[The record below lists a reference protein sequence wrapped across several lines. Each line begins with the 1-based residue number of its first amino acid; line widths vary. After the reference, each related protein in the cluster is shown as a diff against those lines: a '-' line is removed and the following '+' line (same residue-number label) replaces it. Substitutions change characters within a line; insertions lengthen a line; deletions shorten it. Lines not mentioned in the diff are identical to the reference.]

1 MNRTT
6 KQPSD
11 LMLTMATTPAQPR
24 DTVRST
30 RVKWH
35 FPAYQLVRFLQRS
48 ATVLLILALSVGA
61 HYFINDFLVRSVK
74 VSGTSMVPT
83 LEENSSYLLNMWAL
97 HQRAPRHN
105 DIVVIRDPGDHG
117 LSVKRVIAVG
127 GESIHFKD
135 GKVYVNDQELNEPYV
150 LGHGHTFTYNKAKEQ
165 IITCGPNEF
174 FVMGDN
180 RQVSI
185 DSRSYGPVSRKDVL
199 GLVEVRQ

>member
-1 MNRTT
+1 
-6 KQPSD
+6 
-11 LMLTMATTPAQPR
+11 MLTMASTPAQPWAEAH
-24 DTVRST
+24 SSSA
-30 RVKWH
+30 KWH

-48 ATVLLILALSVGA
+48 AAVLLILALSVGA

-83 LEENSSYLLNMWAL
+83 LAENNRYLLNIWAL
-97 HQRAPRHN
+97 RQRAPRHN

-135 GKVYVNDQELNEPYV
+135 GKVYVNDQQLDEPYL
-150 LGHGHTFTYNKAKEQ
+150 LGHTRTFTYNKAKEQ

-180 RQVSI
+180 RPVSI

-199 GLVEVRQ
+199 GLVEVHQQTLAKR